1 MKVFL
6 VSIASLL
13 LISCAGSQ
21 SQAPINTDEVRAA
34 IAATD
39 KKFMEDFNRGDAVA
53 AAAAYTDDAIVMPP
67 NEPPTEG
74 KQAIEKSL
82 AELISKLQLSNL
94 QLSISE
100 VDVQGD
106 TAIVRGTYS
115 SNITV
120 PGMDVPMEDRGKTL
134 TVWKKQADGSW
145 KLHRD
150 IWNSNMPIPGLPQ
163 IGEEEK

>member
-1 MKVFL
+1 MNVF
-6 VSIASLL
+6 
-13 LISCAGSQ
+13 
-21 SQAPINTDEVRAA
+21 NTDEVRAA
-34 IAATD
+34 IAATVEKD
-39 KKFMEDFNRGDAVA
+39 MEDFNRGDAGA
-53 AAAAYTDDAIVMPP
+53 AAATYTDDAILMPP
-67 NEPPTEG
+67 NQSPIEG
-74 KQAIEKSL
+74 KQAIGKGL
-82 AELISKLQLSNL
+82 AELSSQLQLSNL

-120 PGMDVPMEDRGKTL
+120 PGMDAPMEDRGKTL
-134 TVWKKQADGSW
+134 SVWKKQADGSW

-163 IGEEEK
+163 KGEEEK